1 MRLLT
6 FVDPASGTLH
16 VGALTRDARRVVDLT
31 VVGLDDMFMAVERAA
46 NLARIAGHLVEHEG
60 AVGHPVEQVRIV
72 APMPGARGVH
82 LADAPAG
89 RMSAAGRAL
98 AVVSDEPALAFTDPA
113 PMLGPGDELRVRP
126 GDRWALAVAAVLGA
140 GGRDLPEER
149 ALAHVAGYAIA
160 GRWLGEASSEASIQL
175 GPWLVTPDDA
185 GDGVD
190 GDAPR
195 AARIVVDGQPAAEG
209 AWRVGAPFAPMIAR
223 ASARFE
229 LRPGD
234 VLTALVP
241 AADGSPCAVSLSAGQ
256 AVRLEV
262 QGLGALPARAV

>member
-16 VGALTRDARRVVDLT
+16 VGALTRDGRRVVDLT

-60 AVGHPVEQVRIV
+60 AVGHPATDVRIV

-82 LADAPAG
+82 LGQAAAAPI
-89 RMSAAGRAL
+89 GRAL
-98 AVVSDEPALAFTDPA
+98 AVVDDEPPLSFTDPA
-113 PMLGPGDELRVRP
+113 PMLGPGDELPVRP
-126 GDRWALAVAAVLGA
+126 GDRWALAVAAVLGG
-140 GGRDLPEER
+140 GGRDVSEER
-149 ALAHVAGYAIA
+149 ALAQVAGYCLA
-160 GRWLGEASSEASIQL
+160 GRWLGEASDRATVQL

-185 GDGVD
+185 GAPDTPRVARIFVD
-190 GDAPR
+190 DAP
-195 AARIVVDGQPAAEG
+195 VAEG
-209 AWRVGAPFAPMIAR
+209 SWAVGAPFARMIAR
-223 ASARFE
+223 ASTRFE
-229 LRPGD
+229 LRAGD

-241 AADGSPCAVSLSAGQ
+241 AADGGPCAASLAPGQ

-262 QGLGALPARAV
+262 QGLGALPAHGV